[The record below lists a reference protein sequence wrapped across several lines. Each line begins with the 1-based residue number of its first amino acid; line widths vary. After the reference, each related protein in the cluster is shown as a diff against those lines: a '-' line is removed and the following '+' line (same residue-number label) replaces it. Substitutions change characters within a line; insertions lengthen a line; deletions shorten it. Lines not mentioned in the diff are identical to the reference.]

1 MRRLAKILTLCLAV
15 GGLAALTAACG
26 STNIAVPAANKT
38 LYRGAEIFKQRCSGC
53 HSLSYAAAY
62 GSAPNIRTAMAISGP
77 NFNQRC
83 ERPVTRILYAIENGG
98 FSGAYMPQNIVVG
111 QDAVDVARFVAT
123 YAGRQAPQQSGVV
136 PCQKRAIG
144 TLPPVMDASSGTG
157 SLAQA
162 ASNGGTPPN
171 TANTSGTATQ
181 GSSMSSPG
189 SQGQQSGTTTTSSAS
204 SPATGATSAK
214 HRKRAKKRR

>member
-1 MRRLAKILTLCLAV
+1 MSRLVKIPTLCATALV
-15 GGLAALTAACG
+15 LPALTAACG
-26 STNIAVPAANKT
+26 TNISVAATQKP
-38 LYRGAEIFKQRCSGC
+38 LYRGAEIFHQRCSGC

-83 ERPVTRILYAIENGG
+83 ERPVTRVLYAIENGG

-136 PCQKRAIG
+136 PCGKRQVG
-144 TLPPVMDASSGTG
+144 VLPPVMGAASGTG
-157 SLAQA
+157 SPSQA
-162 ASNGGTPPN
+162 TTVGGNAPN
-171 TANTSGTATQ
+171 VANTNTGAAAQNGTT
-181 GSSMSSPG
+181 STSSSPTKAP
-189 SQGQQSGTTTTSSAS
+189 STSRKGH
-204 SPATGATSAK
+204 PA
-214 HRKRAKKRR
+214 KRAKR